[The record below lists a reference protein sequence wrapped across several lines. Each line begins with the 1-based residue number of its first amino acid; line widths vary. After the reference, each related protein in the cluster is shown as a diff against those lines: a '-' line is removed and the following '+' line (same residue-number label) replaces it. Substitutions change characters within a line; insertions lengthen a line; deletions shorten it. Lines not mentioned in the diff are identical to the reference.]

1 MRFKI
6 VDYRVE
12 TKVLGKPKAFPATQT
27 DQAAHVMNKT
37 EKKKLVLVVDDQF
50 RVTRF
55 IEIFLKLKGFDVI
68 CATNGRDALELAR
81 SREPDIMLLDVI
93 MPDID
98 GFEVM
103 RRLRT
108 FSKIPVIV
116 ISASPGNRGD
126 ADAMGADDFLLKPFQ
141 TEEILDRINLLLG
154 R

>member
-1 MRFKI
+1 
-6 VDYRVE
+6 
-12 TKVLGKPKAFPATQT
+12 
-27 DQAAHVMNKT
+27 MNNT

-55 IEIFLKLKGFDVI
+55 IEIYLKLKGFDVV
-68 CATNGRDALELAR
+68 CATSGREALELAR

-103 RRLRT
+103 RRLRS

-126 ADAMGADDFLLKPFQ
+126 AEAMGADDFLLKPFQ

>member
-1 MRFKI
+1 
-6 VDYRVE
+6 
-12 TKVLGKPKAFPATQT
+12 
-27 DQAAHVMNKT
+27 MNKT